1 MKIALL
7 RLNEKIG
14 NLVDDYHK
22 KITKWLCTNYN
33 YIFLPRL
40 NFHKIKKMTKREK
53 AKLVA
58 FRHCDL
64 VNRIINKTRE
74 YTNCRLIE
82 PNESFTS
89 KTCCK
94 CGTIKEDLKNAN
106 VHNCSN
112 CKSSILRDMTGCV
125 NIMLRYLTKRA
136 NIIVSM
142 KEREPL
148 TTLLP
153 EPHSTEQNSFNA
165 IKICLK

>member
-7 RLNEKIG
+7 RMNEKIH

-22 KITKWLCTNYN
+22 KITKWLCSNYN

-74 YTNCRLIE
+74 FTNCHLIE

-112 CKSSILRDMTGCV
+112 CKSSILKDMMTGCV
-125 NIMLRYLTKRA
+125 NKH

-142 KEREPL
+142 KDRVPL

-165 IKICLK
+165 IKICSK